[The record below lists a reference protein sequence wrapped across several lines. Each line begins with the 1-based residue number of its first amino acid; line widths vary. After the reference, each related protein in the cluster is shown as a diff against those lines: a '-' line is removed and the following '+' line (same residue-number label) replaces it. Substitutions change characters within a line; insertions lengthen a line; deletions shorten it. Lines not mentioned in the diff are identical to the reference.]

1 MWEFLDEY
9 YRRQKID
16 ANKAP
21 GGIVGDYTLSIE
33 GNKITLIDVNGVEVF
48 ARCHPEDVFD
58 VGEGVREAF
67 NKLKEKREDKIKVG
81 DWVEVIDNGCS
92 YSTSAEVFKENDILH
107 YAARF
112 RYGVTPL
119 NGMEGRVMF
128 ITDNNIAVVEEQM
141 GSYYGDSKFS
151 ELKCHDAIYL
161 IGLQGLRKVAEINV

>member
-1 MWEFLDEY
+1 MWEFLDGY

-16 ANKAP
+16 VNKAP

-119 NGMEGRVMF
+119 NGMKGRVMF
-128 ITDNNIAVVEEQM
+128 ITDNNIAVVEEQT

-151 ELKCHDAIYL
+151 GLKCRDAIYL
-161 IGLQGLRKVAEINV
+161 IGLQGLRKVAELNV